1 MNIRRRTEEDT
12 ITATEPSFASLALAG
27 QPPPDWADVV
37 IVPLPQGAHGG
48 PRFWAERVF
57 DGSDL
62 PKPVLTLMGLRQFLV
77 RLVGI
82 GPAPSTVFDVAAVVG
97 DEALIVELEDHLD
110 FRCGVG
116 RRPRGG
122 AAAGD
127 HCRVAPRLA
136 WAPLLRS
143 RLGPARPDHAGD
155 DASRRPAGRRLDLTE
170 RAGGGQ

>member
-48 PRFWAERVF
+48 PRCWAERVF

-116 RRPRGG
+116 VDHE
-122 AAAGD
+122 AG
-127 HCRVAPRLA
+127 
-136 WAPLLRS
+136 LLRVTTAVWLHGWRG
-143 RLGPARPDHAGD
+143 RLYFAPVSVLHDPITRAMM
-155 DASRRPAGRRLDLTE
+155 RRAVR
-170 RAGGGQ
+170 RAGGST